1 MNDEDVEKA
10 AAVFNVLGNPTRLR
24 ILILVSETDRPLH
37 IMAVA
42 KALGLDYAALYR
54 QVRILKEQGLVE
66 IYEVG
71 RSRVL
76 IITDAKQLRQIVE
89 TANKFKRFS

>member
-24 ILILVSETDRPLH
+24 ILTLVSETDRPLH

-89 TANKFKRFS
+89 TANKLKRSS